1 MEERI
6 HLPKSKENAAAV
18 LTLVRS
24 ALGVI
29 NAHPDYDASCQDMAA
44 TVRDLI
50 ISDLNDTIQAAYVF
64 AEYLDEL
71 EDNGA

>member
-29 NAHPDYDASCQDMAA
+29 NAHPDYDASCQDVAAMA
-44 TVRDLI
+44 RDLI
-50 ISDLNDTIQAAYVF
+50 SDYLQDTIQAAYFF